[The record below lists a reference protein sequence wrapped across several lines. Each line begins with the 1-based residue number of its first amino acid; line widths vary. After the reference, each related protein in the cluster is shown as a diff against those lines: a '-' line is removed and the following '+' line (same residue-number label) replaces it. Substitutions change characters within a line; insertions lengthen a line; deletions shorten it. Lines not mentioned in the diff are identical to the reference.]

1 MGKRKKS
8 SKNSKV
14 SEKLTEEDLAVVRE
28 ILNRSKVE
36 LQQIQEEEEDELLTK
51 TGLHEQQQGGNTPNN
66 NVRKNFV
73 NDADP
78 YTFEE
83 CEQLASGY
91 TLIAEVSALRTWSV
105 ELILGQ

>member
-36 LQQIQEEEEDELLTK
+36 LQQIQEEEED
-51 TGLHEQQQGGNTPNN
+51 
-66 NVRKNFV
+66 
-73 NDADP
+73 
-78 YTFEE
+78 
-83 CEQLASGY
+83 
-91 TLIAEVSALRTWSV
+91 
-105 ELILGQ
+105 